1 MINLTQEAAAQI
13 SNKYSE
19 YIAKLPGVINANVVF
34 NEADIEEV
42 HVLADMSRT
51 PKQIGRDIQSLFM
64 AQFQKDIDHRV
75 ISVAQIESGLNPKK
89 KISAAPRLVIEA
101 VTLAKK
107 REQTDIEVSLSLD
120 DKMFSGK
127 ISGLKSSY
135 DVFRGI
141 AQATLNAIAVSSE
154 EPQTY
159 TLLDVRFTDM
169 AGERMAIV
177 CVSASSNNATSRYSG
192 TSFSLGDDSI
202 AIVKATL
209 SAVNRRISYC

>member
-1 MINLTQEAAAQI
+1 MTQEAAAQI

-34 NEADIEEV
+34 NETDVEEV

-64 AQFQKDIDHRV
+64 AQFQKEIDHRV

-89 KISAAPRLVIEA
+89 KITAAPRLVIEA

-120 DKMFSGK
+120 DKIFSGK
-127 ISGLKSSY
+127 MIGLKGNY
-135 DVFRGI
+135 DLFRGI
-141 AQATLNAIAVSSE
+141 AQATLNAIVVATE
-154 EPQTY
+154 DPQTY
-159 TLLDVRFTDM
+159 TLLDVRFTEI
-169 AGERMAIV
+169 AGDRMAII
-177 CVSASSNNATSRYSG
+177 CVSSSSNNATSRYSG
-192 TSFSLGDDSI
+192 TAFSLGDDSI

-209 SAVNRRISYC
+209 SAVNRRISYS